1 MSQKIKTRIQ
11 NKHDVEANWVQAVNF
26 IPMAGEVI
34 VYDQDGN
41 YDKPRIKIGDGQTTI
56 NNLPFVSG
64 LLFEQEGTDSI
75 PFVAMA
81 HLSNGNEVEY

>member
-1 MSQKIKTRIQ
+1 MSQKVKTRIQ

-34 VYDQDGN
+34 VYDQDSN
-41 YDKPRIKIGDGQTTI
+41 YSMPRVKIGNGQTTI

-64 LLFEQEGTDSI
+64 LLFEHEGTDSI
-75 PFVAMA
+75 PFIPMA
-81 HLSNGNEVEY
+81 HLSDGSEVEY

>member
-34 VYDQDGN
+34 VYDQDIN
-41 YDKPRIKIGDGQTTI
+41 YSSPRIKIGDGQTTI

-75 PFVAMA
+75 PFIPIA
-81 HLSNGNEVEY
+81 HLSNGQEVKY